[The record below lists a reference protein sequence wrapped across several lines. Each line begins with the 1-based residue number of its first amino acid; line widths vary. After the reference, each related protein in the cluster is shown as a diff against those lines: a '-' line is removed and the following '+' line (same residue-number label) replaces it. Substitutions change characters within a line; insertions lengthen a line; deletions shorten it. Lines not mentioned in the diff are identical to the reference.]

1 MRLPR
6 LWLGLIGL
14 CFACDHTPPPATPV
28 AAPSD
33 VPSSAPPVVALAP
46 ASATAPATASATA
59 PAAATPAP
67 ASTCAKGQ
75 IDACGDCYP
84 PCDTDADCKLKGQT
98 CQPIVCT
105 HTSYGN
111 GCLANASSTAS
122 AAAGTPVAAAPPG
135 DLECRAKSGAQ
146 TFELFV
152 VWKDGNVSSGTLRTT
167 PATGKPS
174 AQAITAEMVK
184 GLVLVHP
191 ARGARD
197 KTIATEQT
205 DPSKSLQVG
214 DYKQPWMPCQ

>member
-1 MRLPR
+1 MRFPR
-6 LWLGLIGL
+6 LSLGLIGL
-14 CFACDHTPPPATPV
+14 GFACDHAPPSAVPV
-28 AAPSD
+28 AAPSG
-33 VPSSAPPVVALAP
+33 VPSSAPSSAPPVVALAP
-46 ASATAPATASATA
+46 ASATST
-59 PAAATPAP
+59 AAAPTTATAP

-84 PCDTDADCKLKGQT
+84 PCDTDADCKVKVQT
-98 CQPIVCT
+98 CQPIVCA

-111 GCLANASSTAS
+111 GCLADPSSTAG

-135 DLECRAKSGAQ
+135 GLECRAKSGTQ

-152 VWKDGNVSSGTLRTT
+152 VWKDGNLSSGTLRTT

-174 AQAITAEMVK
+174 TQAVTAEMVK

-191 ARGARD
+191 AHGPRD